1 MTTPESTDR
10 ATPTNAYEPPKATLA
25 TDAESSGSQT
35 TPGQRIAGIFFIVG
49 AILSIFWTIV
59 RARPVLPPF
68 EILRLSVF
76 SWLIAFAASFIPIA
90 AIGIDIVL
98 GVMLLAKR
106 KRAVPL
112 AILRV
117 VAALM
122 VFGLAQLLVIR
133 VESVDPLDLLWLLM
147 GSGGL
152 LLLLARNAKKTHM
165 LIGMVLFGIHTLVRL
180 WGMAVNLT
188 GIHPLATFIETSS
201 GDINGEPV
209 TNLIGKVVPYKLT
222 LPSDKW
228 YLRTDKAIVEDNS
241 GADRWISRPDVD
253 AHVMVVVEDA
263 PTAALIPDKY
273 ADTTVKAFKEQRYVS
288 HRERSPLRTHPERGR
303 LQKLEVLAQR
313 TEWFVGTVST
323 YQRGFI
329 IYAFAPRNVFDSL
342 ESELRGIVESFE
354 LPPDEVGRIPDDWEK
369 GPVTHV
375 EGVAQK
381 YAFTVPFKNCFL
393 RKTDAAK
400 KENPRADRWLVCP
413 DKGAEIIVI
422 AAETK
427 DSVINIEKY
436 TDSML
441 ENIALNANETFLSR
455 EVLKSRPSVGRIV
468 HTTAV
473 VDGTKYK
480 YLYGLF
486 AEGPRAFQVIA
497 SARAESFGGL
507 KEDFTQMI
515 EQFELPR
522 Q

>member
-10 ATPTNAYEPPKATLA
+10 ATPTNAYAPPKSALVKPTGP
-25 TDAESSGSQT
+25 ET
-35 TPGQRIAGIFFIVG
+35 TPGQRIAGICFIVG
-49 AILSIFWTIV
+49 AILSIFWAIAA
-59 RARPVLPPF
+59 ARPGIPPF
-68 EILRLSVF
+68 EVLRISIF
-76 SWLIAFAASFIPIA
+76 SWLVAFAGSFIPIA

-98 GVMLLAKR
+98 GAMLLSKR

-117 VAALM
+117 VAGLIL
-122 VFGLAQLLVIR
+122 FGLVELWMAR
-133 VESVDPLDLLWLLM
+133 VENFDPLDVLWQLM

-152 LLLLARNAKKTHM
+152 LLLLARNAKKPHRV
-165 LIGMVLFGIHTLVRL
+165 IGMALFGIHTLVRL
-180 WGMAVNLT
+180 WGMGVNLT
-188 GIHPLATFIETSS
+188 GIHPLATFVEKSS
-201 GDINGEPV
+201 GNINGEPV
-209 TNLIGKVVPYKLT
+209 NVVIGKALPYKLT

-228 YLRTDKAIVEDNS
+228 YLRTDKALIDDNS

-263 PTAALIPDKY
+263 PTAALVPDKY
-273 ADTTVKAFKEQRYVS
+273 ADTTVKAFKGQRYVS
-288 HRERSPLRTHPERGR
+288 LRQRSPLRTHPERGR
-303 LQKLEVLAQR
+303 LQKLDVLAER

-369 GPVTHV
+369 DPVTHV

-413 DKGAEIIVI
+413 NDGAEIIVI
-422 AAETK
+422 AEETK
-427 DSVINIEKY
+427 EGVINVETY
-436 TDSML
+436 TDSIV
-441 ENIALNANETFLSR
+441 ENLALNANETFLSR
-455 EVLKSRPSVGRIV
+455 EALKSRPSVGRIV
-468 HTTAV
+468 HTTVLA
-473 VDGTKYK
+473 DGTKYK
-480 YLYGLF
+480 YVYGLF

-497 SARAESFGGL
+497 YARAESFGEL
-507 KEDFTQMI
+507 KEDFTQML

-522 Q
+522 P